1 MIPSKLRNSSLAM
14 REHVYTD
21 SGVQLQIEA
30 VIAHST
36 VMGTW
41 SDRIQP
47 SSRVGP
53 IIIRHSVLIITQE
66 KINLTLSTLDIIEE
80 GKHR

>member
-1 MIPSKLRNSSLAM
+1 MS
-14 REHVYTD
+14 TD

-30 VIAHST
+30 VIAHLT
-36 VMGTW
+36 EY
-41 SDRIQP
+41 
-47 SSRVGP
+47 SRRH